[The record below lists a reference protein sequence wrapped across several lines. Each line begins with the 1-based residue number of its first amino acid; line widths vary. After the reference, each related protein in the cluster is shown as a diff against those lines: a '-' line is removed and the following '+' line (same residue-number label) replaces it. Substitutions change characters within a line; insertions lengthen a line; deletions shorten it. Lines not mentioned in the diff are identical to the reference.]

1 MRQKFLLRPIFLSL
15 CLQITAKPI
24 VQVKISPEGAKS
36 VAVEIPENAD
46 LGTLLVDMKK
56 IFKFPG
62 IERIFSLQS
71 SDAEL
76 VKVTENGE
84 VKLDKPVDF
93 EKLCVPSQL
102 CAFESKVKNIQ
113 IGWSRLAG
121 LMVMGFLSKIR
132 IYKSFLSVLRNF

>member
-15 CLQITAKPI
+15 CLEITAKPV

-56 IFKFPG
+56 IFKFSG
-62 IERIFSLQS
+62 IERTFSLQS

-93 EKLCVPSQL
+93 EKLCVPGHL
-102 CAFESKVKNIQ
+102 CAFESKVQNIQ
-113 IGWSRLAG
+113 IILN
-121 LMVMGFLSKIR
+121 FLLKIFLLF
-132 IYKSFLSVLRNF
+132 YYSF